1 MGEISK
7 GRQPAEFLST
17 HPGHDT
23 RITQLHEWMPEALAL
38 HQEYCTAPSGNAFE
52 ISKPCCEIIPGHIPR
67 CRGIPNGSQFAAIT
81 SPFKVY
87 EKDLIPFYGQ
97 RHREVP
103 PHAEEEEKMS
113 QASREDHGYR
123 AIRLEVPHENSVVRP
138 DTHDTV
144 KTPVH

>member
-1 MGEISK
+1 MGEMSQ
-7 GRQPAEFLST
+7 GRQSAEFLST

-23 RITQLHEWMPEALAL
+23 RITQLHKWMPEALAL

-52 ISKPCCEIIPGHIPR
+52 ISKPCGGIISGHISR
-67 CRGIPNGSQFAAIT
+67 CWGLSNGSQFAAIT
-81 SPFKVY
+81 SPFKIF
-87 EKDLIPFYGQ
+87 EKDLILFYWQ
-97 RHREVP
+97 LHREVH

-123 AIRLEVPHENSVVRP
+123 AIRPEVPHENSVVP
-138 DTHDTV
+138 HDTPDTV